1 MFFPVSESRSADLF
15 VLSDPSSAHATAPR
29 VAARVTGKL
38 ACLVAAPGRP
48 TLTWSTLRSFTTPR
62 QLRYGARLTNSLPR
76 PKPVL
81 AYTASIARSPLIPA
95 PRLLR
100 YPVQHTSLLHYFTPE
115 GDVENTLEPDIESV
129 GKQGLKPMKLF
140 LQFIATP
147 TADTP
152 GTTLLLHFDDRRY
165 IIGHVSEGTQ
175 RACVERGIRLS
186 RVSDIFFTGRTEWKN
201 NGGLM
206 GLLLTL
212 ADSMT
217 ASTQA
222 ALDVEYAKLGEM
234 ESKLA
239 WAGEGTPTA
248 ENLKKQIER
257 RREHIAKISADAV
270 RNASLRLHGAPNL
283 AHSLATGRTFVCRK
297 GMPISIQEFGDD
309 GVENVD
315 LSNPTWADENVKTW
329 AMAVRP
335 SNSRAPSPRNGKR
348 SYTEYKEVEYPDGV
362 SPEYAAQR
370 KVARAECGHVVSEM
384 FNSNWRPDVLVEMPL
399 SQVPM
404 PAAIFVKNAETGK
417 VEEYTGPKPGD
428 EGEIPDINVLVRK
441 PWPGATIEKLP
452 DTSPSPVSMS
462 YIIRSHDLRGKF
474 DTKKATE
481 LRVKPGADFG
491 RLARGESVVSMDGE
505 TITSEMVLGAPRP
518 GRGMAILDLPSTDY
532 IEPLLNR
539 PEWNTPE
546 AIASLEV
553 CVWILGPGV
562 AEDRRLQEFMTS
574 KTEYKHIVSSADYCA
589 NPIVFKAVGRATTH
603 FSVLDEERYQV
614 PLHNNRRLPPPGWNQ
629 ETKPGIQT
637 AVTGLTVEMEPNFKI
652 TLDKKQEATLDI
664 KYIKNG
670 VRDNV
675 LREASQ
681 IRQQLERPEF
691 VEKHDTLRQKIPGSD
706 AEIIALGTGSSL
718 PSSYR
723 NVSGTLLRV
732 PGSGSYLL
740 DAGEGT
746 LGQLRRVLSPS
757 EFTEVMRD
765 LKMIWISHLHAD
777 HHLGTVSMIKAWHR
791 EVFGCDPPATA
802 GPESEEDIRKVLSEK
817 RLFVVSAKHMLSWL
831 TEYACAESYGFNKIV
846 PLIAQSATDSD
857 GNVSAWYYYNPVDKT
872 GQPITLP
879 DSTQSAGHRLQFY
892 PENDLTSLF
901 QQATGLQSL
910 LTVPVPHCTGAKAV
924 SLTFPSGFKLS
935 YSGDCRPSPLFTT
948 IGQNSTV
955 LLHEA
960 TFEDEMKPDAIAK
973 RHSTV
978 SEALMVA
985 KKMNA
990 AVVVLTHF
998 SQRYREMPVVN
1009 RDKVRLA
1016 RFDDYARAQKSSSTA
1031 TVGGASEV
1039 DGIAP
1044 KVRDI
1049 PATDGTE
1056 DSHSHGTVLVH
1067 VSGSGED
1074 RDDEG
1079 GLSPDVPVV
1088 LAFDYMRLKVG
1099 DAMKAEAYMP
1109 AFRKY
1114 LMSAEDVES

>member
-1 MFFPVSESRSADLF
+1 MISSLSRQRPLLADN
-15 VLSDPSSAHATAPR
+15 LSKTRFSLLNPR
-29 VAARVTGKL
+29 V
-38 ACLVAAPGRP
+38 
-48 TLTWSTLRSFTTPR
+48 
-62 QLRYGARLTNSLPR
+62 
-76 PKPVL
+76 PKH
-81 AYTASIARSPLIPA
+81 
-95 PRLLR
+95 
-100 YPVQHTSLLHYFTPE
+100 PVQRISPLHYFTRD
-115 GDVENTLEPDIESV
+115 GKVETTLKSNIEDI
-129 GKQGLKPMKLF
+129 GKKGLKPMKLF
-140 LQFIATP
+140 LQFITTP

-165 IIGHVSEGTQ
+165 LIGHVSEGTQ

-212 ADSMT
+212 ADAMT

-222 ALDVEYAKLGEM
+222 ALDIEYQKL
-234 ESKLA
+234 SDWQKKLA
-239 WAGEGTPTA
+239 WLGEGTPAA
-248 ENLKKQIER
+248 ENMKQQIQR
-257 RREHIAKISADAV
+257 KRDHIAKISADAV
-270 RNASLRLHGAPNL
+270 KNAATKLHGAPNL

-309 GVENVD
+309 GVVNTD

-329 AMAVRP
+329 AMAIRP

-348 SYTEYKEVEYPDGV
+348 SYTEYKEVEGADGV
-362 SPEYAAQR
+362 SPQYAAQR
-370 KVARAECGHVVSEM
+370 KAAREQCGHVVSEM
-384 FNSNWRPDVLVEMPL
+384 FNSDWRPDVLVEMPL

-428 EGEIPDINVLVRK
+428 EGEIPDMNVLIRK
-441 PWPGATIEKLP
+441 PWPGAVIEKLP
-452 DTSPSPVSMS
+452 ETSPSPVSMS

-481 LRVKPGADFG
+481 HRVKPGQDFG
-491 RLARGESVVSMDGE
+491 RLARGESVVNMDGE
-505 TITSEMVLGAPRP
+505 TVTSEMVLGAPRP
-518 GRGMAILDLPSTDY
+518 GRGMAILDLPSADY

-539 PEWNTPE
+539 QEWNAPQPM
-546 AIASLEV
+546 ASLEV
-553 CVWILGPGV
+553 CIWILGPGV
-562 AEDRRLQEFMTS
+562 AENPRLQEFMAS
-574 KTEYKHIVSSADYCA
+574 KKEYKHIISSADYCA
-589 NPIVFKAVGRATTH
+589 NPIVFKGVGRATTH
-603 FSVLDEERYQV
+603 YSVLDGERYQV
-614 PLHNNRRLPPPGWNQ
+614 PLHDNKTLPPPVLN
-629 ETKPGIQT
+629 EKAKTSIQT
-637 AVTGLTVEMEPNFKI
+637 AETGLVVEMEPKFKI
-652 TLDKKQEATLDI
+652 TIDKKQEAALDI
-664 KYIKNG
+664 RYIKNG

-675 LREASQ
+675 VRSADQ
-681 IRQQLERPEF
+681 IRRQLERPQF
-691 VEKHDTLRQKIPGSD
+691 VQKLNTMRQKIPGSD

-718 PSSYR
+718 PSCYR

-746 LGQLRRVLSPS
+746 LGQLKRVLSPS
-757 EFTEVMRD
+757 EFTEVMHD

-777 HHLGTVSMIKAWHR
+777 HHLGTVSIIKAWHR

-802 GPESEEDIRKVLSEK
+802 GPESEEDFRKVLTEK

-831 TEYACAESYGFNKIV
+831 SEYACAESYGYNRIV
-846 PLIAQSATDSD
+846 PLIAQSTTDAS
-857 GNVSAWYYYNPVDKT
+857 GNNGSWYYYNPGDKH

-879 DSTQSAGHRLQFY
+879 DSNQTAGHRVQFT
-892 PENDLTSLF
+892 PENDLTALF
-901 QQATGLQSL
+901 QQATGLKAMN
-910 LTVPVPHCTGAKAV
+910 TVPVPHCTGAKAV
-924 SLTFPSGFKLS
+924 SLLFPSGFKVS
-935 YSGDCRPSPLFTT
+935 YSGDCRPSPLFAQ

-955 LLHEA
+955 LIHEA
-960 TFEDEMKPDAIAK
+960 TFEDEMKSDAIAK

-978 SEALMVA
+978 SEALMVG

-990 AVVVLTHF
+990 AIIVLTHF

-1009 RDKVRLA
+1009 KDKVRLA
-1016 RFDDYARAQKSSSTA
+1016 KFDDYARGSKNF
-1031 TVGGASEV
+1031 GGASEV

-1044 KVRDI
+1044 NVRDI

-1056 DSHSHGTVLVH
+1056 DGAANAKVNVNVAS
-1067 VSGSGED
+1067 END
-1074 RDDEG
+1074 G

-1099 DAMKAEAYMP
+1099 DAMKAEAYIP
-1109 AFRKY
+1109 ALRKY
-1114 LMSAEDVES
+1114 LMSAEDVEA